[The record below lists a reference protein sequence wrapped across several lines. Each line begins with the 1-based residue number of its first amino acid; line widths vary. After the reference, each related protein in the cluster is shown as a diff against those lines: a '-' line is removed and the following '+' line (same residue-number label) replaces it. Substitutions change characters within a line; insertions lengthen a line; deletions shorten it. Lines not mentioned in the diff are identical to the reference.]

1 MMKNK
6 LFYYLIAI
14 ACLGCQ
20 HKEGNKEQISYLLKQ
35 DTVNKSS
42 VAMVPD
48 ESSFEMR
55 LYAEVLPVTED
66 RVYFTIYNHSDRE
79 VVVGDD
85 VKIEYYIRSRIGA
98 LFNIRMVMRH
108 WICLLKEIHI
118 ILLH

>member
-79 VVVGDD
+79 AVFGDD
-85 VKIEYYIRSRIGA
+85 VKIEYYDTHFYLGEYLSGECC
-98 LFNIRMVMRH
+98 LHLDGSSCTFS
-108 WICLLKEIHI
+108 WIL
-118 ILLH
+118 